1 MVCGFVLL
9 NLYKKRERERERDKK
24 EREKKRS
31 EEIKKSY
38 FCVDS
43 LKTSSF
49 STYLTCINSLL

>member
-31 EEIKKSY
+31 EEIKKKL
-38 FCVDS
+38 FLC
-43 LKTSSF
+43 
-49 STYLTCINSLL
+49 